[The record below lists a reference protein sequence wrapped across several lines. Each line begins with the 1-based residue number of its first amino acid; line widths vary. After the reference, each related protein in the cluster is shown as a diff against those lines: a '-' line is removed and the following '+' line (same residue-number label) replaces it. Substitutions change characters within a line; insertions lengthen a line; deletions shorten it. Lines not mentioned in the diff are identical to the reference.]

1 MTWDDA
7 GSYVEMPEGAEAI
20 SHGVNHQWNHALSEI
35 ITALLEA
42 GLVLDS
48 FEETTASAWC
58 PWPELMVCDG
68 DTWRLREDPDRLPLQ
83 FVITAHRP
91 A

>member
-7 GSYVEMPEGAEAI
+7 GPYVEIPEGTEAI
-20 SHGVNHQWNHALSEI
+20 SHGVSHQWNHALSEI

-42 GLVLDS
+42 GLTLGS

-58 PWPELMVCDG
+58 PWPELMVRDG
-68 DTWRLREDPDRLPLQ
+68 DTWRLREEPDRLPLQ